1 MFSFQCHTLT
11 MFELSRKQYLYT
23 ASYEK
28 QYFTNVASKHLQ
40 IPYCKRFWSGF
51 LREVIILY
59 CYLSTVCFYFIMK
72 GFEKFLLWKMLLTSV
87 LLGRELEDDRV
98 KVRHTSRDE
107 HFRSHLFTDS
117 FIQTFFF
124 TNTKLLSIIETFL
137 MFSRIFN

>member
-1 MFSFQCHTLT
+1 MHVQ
-11 MFELSRKQYLYT
+11 LSMPYVNDVWVVTKTIPLHCQLR
-23 ASYEK
+23 K

-40 IPYCKRFWSGF
+40 IRYCKRFWSGF

-124 TNTKLLSIIETFL
+124 TNTKLLSIETCL

>member
-1 MFSFQCHTLT
+1 MFSFQCHTLM

-40 IPYCKRFWSGF
+40 IAYCKSFWSGF
-51 LREVIILY
+51 LREVLILY
-59 CYLSTVCFYFIMK
+59 HYLSTVCFYFVMK

-124 TNTKLLSIIETFL
+124 TNTKLLSIETCL